1 MKCFQEVRQAS
12 QPTIENS
19 YFQSDPSNSVF
30 LYRDIL
36 PKLITKPHHLSL
48 PISQKTFAVK
58 LVVH

>member
-36 PKLITKPHHLSL
+36 PKLITKTPPSF
-48 PISQKTFAVK
+48 TAN
-58 LVVH
+58 